1 MKIILLGSSPSIML
15 QALILSQKY
24 HDIEIHESKKKIGG
38 SWKTSSFFKLK
49 NVETGTHIL
58 APWKNYLTYNESL
71 NILKKKLG
79 CKLFAVKPS
88 PERIINK
95 NINKSEL
102 KKIKYYYVKG
112 GAFYLLKNI
121 INLINKQNI
130 KIYTNSKIKNIKF
143 KNKKKILYTNKKIIY
158 ADQIYFPYYSNFD
171 KNFIKKNNLSFKKK
185 LSIHMILE
193 FDNLKKFFKRFSYI
207 QNSHFSKWVDR
218 VSILDNKI
226 LLSDNLLYCMRVS
239 EYGKKIYKSKPA
251 YLAKMITYDLSK
263 FLNFNPDNE
272 KIKFKYRYYEYE
284 TAYRSKNDLQNFKK
298 FITQKK
304 LKLVDTSEFMKYIGK
319 NISKLK
325 KLKNYA
331 EK

>member
-1 MKIILLGSSPSIML
+1 
-15 QALILSQKY
+15 
-24 HDIEIHESKKKIGG
+24 
-38 SWKTSSFFKLK
+38 
-49 NVETGTHIL
+49 
-58 APWKNYLTYNESL
+58 
-71 NILKKKLG
+71 
-79 CKLFAVKPS
+79 
-88 PERIINK
+88 
-95 NINKSEL
+95 
-102 KKIKYYYVKG
+102 
-112 GAFYLLKNI
+112 
-121 INLINKQNI
+121 
-130 KIYTNSKIKNIKF
+130 
-143 KNKKKILYTNKKIIY
+143 
-158 ADQIYFPYYSNFD
+158 
-171 KNFIKKNNLSFKKK
+171 
-185 LSIHMILE
+185 MILE
-193 FDNLKKFFKRFSYI
+193 FDNLKKLFKRFSYI

-239 EYGKKIYKSKPA
+239 EHGKKIYKSKPA